1 MVKTGRQ
8 TLENKTE
15 VSAWLADK
23 AFKQTF
29 CGALESF
36 LPTKRWYS
44 AKDDTIKAVDVEAVA
59 PLSAK
64 TTFAVVR
71 VELNGGDAPMFII
84 PLRAAFGE
92 QAKAVNPDA
101 VICSVEDG
109 VIFDAAG
116 ESDFSAGVLD
126 LMAKDAMLAV
136 GNGLTFKASATAK
149 GKALIEAVA
158 GLPQKMMG
166 VEQSNTSLI
175 VGKKI
180 MLKVYRRVAYGE
192 NPEIVTSAFLTETAK
207 FENTPAYLGK
217 AELVS
222 ADGKIL
228 GVGILQAFVANDGDG
243 WGFTM
248 NYLQSVFAKVKN
260 GEAID
265 HADYLKTAALL
276 GKRTAEMHKAFAKGT
291 DKVFAPAPVA
301 NADLTDW
308 TAQVVAQADRTIAVA
323 KANVASLTGE
333 MRRKVENLIARRD
346 AIVERIEA
354 LVPSDVK
361 CMKTRFHG
369 DYHLGQ
375 VVVANGDFFLLDF
388 EGEPLRPIAE
398 RQIKHCVLKD
408 VAGMVRSFDYAAFG
422 SVLMFVAEADRP
434 QMLPVAAE
442 WQKQATEAFL
452 NGYFQNMAGCA
463 SLPDKAADTQKL
475 LDLFILEKA
484 LYEVIYEVANRPDW
498 LAIPMNGL
506 SRLIDLDGE

>member
-1 MVKTGRQ
+1 M
-8 TLENKTE
+8 NDKTE
-15 VSAWLADK
+15 VSAWLADG
-23 AFKQTF
+23 AFKKKF
-29 CGALESF
+29 CKALESF
-36 LPTKRWYS
+36 MPTKRWYS
-44 AKDDTIKAVDVEAVA
+44 AKDDTIKAVGIEAVA
-59 PLSAK
+59 PIGGK
-64 TTFAVVR
+64 TTFAVVK
-71 VELNGGDAPMFII
+71 VELNGGGAPMFVI

-92 QAKAVNPDA
+92 RAKAVDEKA
-101 VICSVEDG
+101 VICSIENG
-109 VIFDAAG
+109 VVFDAAG

-126 LMAKDAMLAV
+126 LMAKDAAVDV

-149 GKALIEAVA
+149 GKALIESVA

-180 MLKVYRRVAYGE
+180 MLKIYRRVAYGE
-192 NPEIVTSAFLTETAK
+192 NPEIVTSSFLTETAG

-217 AELVS
+217 AELTS

-243 WGFTM
+243 WGYTM
-248 NYLQSVFAKVKN
+248 KYLQSVFAKVKS
-260 GEAID
+260 GEAVD

-276 GKRTAEMHKAFAKGT
+276 GRRTAEMHKAFAKGT
-291 DKVFAPAPVA
+291 DKVFAPAPVSP
-301 NADLTDW
+301 ADLTDW

-323 KANVASLTGE
+323 KANVAPLTGD
-333 MRRKVENLIARRD
+333 MRRKVETLIARRD
-346 AIVERIEA
+346 AIVERIKA
-354 LVPSDVK
+354 LVPANVK

-422 SVLMFVAEADRP
+422 SVLMFVDEADRP

-463 SLPDKAADTQKL
+463 SLPDNAEDTQKL
-475 LDLFILEKA
+475 LDLFVLEKA

>member
-1 MVKTGRQ
+1 M
-8 TLENKTE
+8 NDKTE
-15 VSAWLADK
+15 VSALLADGT
-23 AFKQTF
+23 FKEKF
-29 CGALESF
+29 CKALESF
-36 LPTKRWYS
+36 MPTKRWYS
-44 AKDDTIKAVDVEAVA
+44 AKDDTIKAVGIEAVA
-59 PLSAK
+59 PIDGK
-64 TTFAVVR
+64 TTFAVVK

-92 QAKAVNPDA
+92 RATAVDEKAI
-101 VICSVEDG
+101 ICSVENG
-109 VIFDAAG
+109 VVFDAAG

-126 LMAKDAMLAV
+126 LMAKDAAVDV

-149 GKALIEAVA
+149 GKALIESVA

-180 MLKVYRRVAYGE
+180 MLKIYRRVAYGE
-192 NPEIVTSAFLTETAK
+192 NPEIVTSSFLTETAG

-217 AELVS
+217 AELTS

-243 WGFTM
+243 WGYTM
-248 NYLQSVFAKVKN
+248 KYLQSVFAKAKN
-260 GEAID
+260 GEVVD

-276 GKRTAEMHKAFAKGT
+276 GRRTAEMHKAFAKGT
-291 DKVFAPAPVA
+291 DKVFAPASVSP
-301 NADLTDW
+301 ADLTDW

-323 KANVASLTGE
+323 KANVAPLTGD

-346 AIVERIEA
+346 AIVERIKA
-354 LVPSDVK
+354 LVPANVK

-388 EGEPLRPIAE
+388 EGEPLRPITE

-422 SVLMFVAEADRP
+422 SVLMFVDEADRP

-463 SLPDKAADTQKL
+463 SLPDNAADTQKL
-475 LDLFILEKA
+475 LDLFVLEKA

-506 SRLIDLDGE
+506 ARLIDLDGE

>member
-1 MVKTGRQ
+1 M
-8 TLENKTE
+8 
-15 VSAWLADK
+15 
-23 AFKQTF
+23 
-29 CGALESF
+29 
-36 LPTKRWYS
+36 PTKRWYS
-44 AKDDTIKAVDVEAVA
+44 AKDDTIKAVKIEAVA
-59 PLSAK
+59 PIEGK
-64 TTFAVVR
+64 TTFAVVK

-92 QAKAVNPDA
+92 RAKAVDEKA
-101 VICSVEDG
+101 VICSVENG
-109 VIFDAAG
+109 VVFDAAG

-126 LMAKDAMLAV
+126 LMAKDAAVDV

-180 MLKVYRRVAYGE
+180 MLKIYRRVAYGE
-192 NPEIVTSAFLTETAK
+192 NPEIVTSSFLTETAG

-217 AELVS
+217 AELTS

-243 WGFTM
+243 WGYTM
-248 NYLQSVFAKVKN
+248 KYLQSVFAKAKN

-291 DKVFAPAPVA
+291 DKVFAPAPVSP
-301 NADLTDW
+301 ADLTDW

-323 KANVASLTGE
+323 KANVAPLTGD
-333 MRRKVENLIARRD
+333 MRRKVENLIDRRD
-346 AIVERIEA
+346 AIVERIKA
-354 LVPSDVK
+354 LVPANVK

-388 EGEPLRPIAE
+388 EGEPLRPITE

-422 SVLMFVAEADRP
+422 SVLMFVDEADRP

-463 SLPDKAADTQKL
+463 SLPDNAADTQKL
-475 LDLFILEKA
+475 LDLFVLEKA

-506 SRLIDLDGE
+506 ARLIDLDGE

>member
-1 MVKTGRQ
+1 M
-8 TLENKTE
+8 NDKTE
-15 VSAWLADK
+15 VSAWLADG
-23 AFKQTF
+23 AFKKKF
-29 CGALESF
+29 CKALESF
-36 LPTKRWYS
+36 MPTKRWYS
-44 AKDDTIKAVDVEAVA
+44 AKDDTIKAVGIEAVA
-59 PLSAK
+59 PIGGK
-64 TTFAVVR
+64 TTFAVVK
-71 VELNGGDAPMFII
+71 VELNGGDAPMFVI

-92 QAKAVNPDA
+92 RAKAVDEKA
-101 VICSVEDG
+101 VICSIENG
-109 VIFDAAG
+109 VVFDAAG

-126 LMAKDAMLAV
+126 LMAKDAAVDV

-149 GKALIEAVA
+149 GKALIESVA

-180 MLKVYRRVAYGE
+180 MLKIYRRVAYGE
-192 NPEIVTSAFLTETAK
+192 NPEIVTSSFLTETAG

-217 AELVS
+217 AELTS

-243 WGFTM
+243 WGYTM
-248 NYLQSVFAKVKN
+248 KYLQSVFAKVKS
-260 GEAID
+260 GEAVD

-276 GKRTAEMHKAFAKGT
+276 GRRTAEMHKAFAKGT
-291 DKVFAPAPVA
+291 DKVFAPAPVSP
-301 NADLTDW
+301 ADLTDW

-323 KANVASLTGE
+323 KANVAPLTGD
-333 MRRKVENLIARRD
+333 MRRKVETLIARRD
-346 AIVERIEA
+346 AIVERIKA
-354 LVPSDVK
+354 LVPANVK

-422 SVLMFVAEADRP
+422 SVLMFVDEADRP

-463 SLPDKAADTQKL
+463 SLPDNAEDTQKL
-475 LDLFILEKA
+475 LDLFVLEKA

>member
-1 MVKTGRQ
+1 M
-8 TLENKTE
+8 
-15 VSAWLADK
+15 
-23 AFKQTF
+23 
-29 CGALESF
+29 
-36 LPTKRWYS
+36 PTKRWYS
-44 AKDDTIKAVDVEAVA
+44 AKDDTIKAVGIEAVA
-59 PLSAK
+59 PIDGK
-64 TTFAVVR
+64 TTFAVVK
-71 VELNGGDAPMFII
+71 VELNGGDAPMFVI

-92 QAKAVNPDA
+92 QAKAVDEKA
-101 VICSVEDG
+101 VICSIENG
-109 VIFDAAG
+109 VVFDAAG

-126 LMAKDAMLAV
+126 LMAKDAAVVV

-149 GKALIEAVA
+149 GKASIESVA

-180 MLKVYRRVAYGE
+180 MLKIYRRVAYGE
-192 NPEIVTSAFLTETAK
+192 NPEIVTSSFLTETAG

-217 AELVS
+217 AELTS

-243 WGFTM
+243 WGYTM
-248 NYLQSVFAKVKN
+248 KYLQSVFAKAKN
-260 GEAID
+260 GEAVD

-276 GKRTAEMHKAFAKGT
+276 GKRTAEMHKAFAKGR
-291 DKVFAPAPVA
+291 DKVFAPAPVSS
-301 NADLTDW
+301 ADLTDW

-323 KANVASLTGE
+323 KANVAPLTGD

-346 AIVERIEA
+346 AIVERIKA
-354 LVPSDVK
+354 LVPANVK

-422 SVLMFVAEADRP
+422 SVLMFVDEADRP

-463 SLPDKAADTQKL
+463 SLPDNAEDTQKL
-475 LDLFILEKA
+475 LDLFVLEKA

>member
-1 MVKTGRQ
+1 M
-8 TLENKTE
+8 
-15 VSAWLADK
+15 
-23 AFKQTF
+23 
-29 CGALESF
+29 
-36 LPTKRWYS
+36 PTKRWYS
-44 AKDDTIKAVDVEAVA
+44 AKDDTIKAVGIEAVA
-59 PLSAK
+59 PIDSK
-64 TTFAVVR
+64 TTFAVVK

-92 QAKAVNPDA
+92 QAKTVDEKA

-109 VIFDAAG
+109 VVFDAAG

-126 LMAKDAMLAV
+126 LMAKDAAVDV

-149 GKALIEAVA
+149 GKALIESVA

-180 MLKVYRRVAYGE
+180 MLKIYRRVAYGE
-192 NPEIVTSAFLTETAK
+192 NPEIVTSSFLTETAG

-217 AELVS
+217 AELTS

-243 WGFTM
+243 WGYTM
-248 NYLQSVFAKVKN
+248 KYLQSVFAKAKS
-260 GEAID
+260 GEAVN
-265 HADYLKTAALL
+265 HVNYLKTAALL
-276 GKRTAEMHKAFAKGT
+276 GRRTAEMHKAFAKGT
-291 DKVFAPAPVA
+291 DKVFAPAPVSP
-301 NADLTDW
+301 ADLTDW

-323 KANVASLTGE
+323 KANVAPLTGD

-346 AIVERIEA
+346 AIVERIKA
-354 LVPSDVK
+354 LVPANVK

-422 SVLMFVAEADRP
+422 SVLMFVDEADRP

-463 SLPDKAADTQKL
+463 SLPDNAADTQKL
-475 LDLFILEKA
+475 LDLFVLEKA

>member
-1 MVKTGRQ
+1 M
-8 TLENKTE
+8 NDKTE
-15 VSAWLADK
+15 VSAWLADG
-23 AFKQTF
+23 AFKKKF
-29 CGALESF
+29 CKALESF
-36 LPTKRWYS
+36 MPTKRWYS
-44 AKDDTIKAVDVEAVA
+44 AKDDTIKAVGIEAVA
-59 PLSAK
+59 PIDGK
-64 TTFAVVR
+64 TTFAVVK
-71 VELNGGDAPMFII
+71 VELNGGGAPMFVI

-92 QAKAVNPDA
+92 QAKVVDEKA
-101 VICSVEDG
+101 VICSIENG
-109 VIFDAAG
+109 VVFDAAG

-126 LMAKDAMLAV
+126 LMAKDAAVDV

-149 GKALIEAVA
+149 GKASIESVA

-180 MLKVYRRVAYGE
+180 MLKIYRRVAYGE
-192 NPEIVTSAFLTETAK
+192 NPEIVTSSFLTETAG

-217 AELVS
+217 AELTS

-243 WGFTM
+243 WGYTM
-248 NYLQSVFAKVKN
+248 KYLQSVFAKAKN
-260 GEAID
+260 GEAVD

-276 GKRTAEMHKAFAKGT
+276 GKRTAEMHKAFAKGR
-291 DKVFAPAPVA
+291 DKVFAPAPVSS
-301 NADLTDW
+301 ADLTDW

-323 KANVASLTGE
+323 KANVAPLTGD
-333 MRRKVENLIARRD
+333 MRRKVETLIARRD
-346 AIVERIEA
+346 AIVERIKA
-354 LVPSDVK
+354 LVPANVK

-422 SVLMFVAEADRP
+422 SVLMFVDEADRP

-463 SLPDKAADTQKL
+463 SLPDNAEDTQKL
-475 LDLFILEKA
+475 LDLFVLEKA

>member
-1 MVKTGRQ
+1 M
-8 TLENKTE
+8 
-15 VSAWLADK
+15 
-23 AFKQTF
+23 
-29 CGALESF
+29 
-36 LPTKRWYS
+36 PTKRWYS
-44 AKDDTIKAVDVEAVA
+44 AKDDTIKAVGIEAVA
-59 PLSAK
+59 PIDGK
-64 TTFAVVR
+64 TTFAVVK
-71 VELNGGDAPMFII
+71 VELNGGDAPMFVI

-92 QAKAVNPDA
+92 RAKAVDEKA
-101 VICSVEDG
+101 VICSIENG
-109 VIFDAAG
+109 VVFDAAG

-126 LMAKDAMLAV
+126 LMAKDAAVDV

-149 GKALIEAVA
+149 GKALIESVA

-180 MLKVYRRVAYGE
+180 MLKIYRRVAYGE
-192 NPEIVTSAFLTETAK
+192 NPEIVTSSFLTETAG

-217 AELVS
+217 AELTS

-243 WGFTM
+243 WGYTM
-248 NYLQSVFAKVKN
+248 KYLQSVFAKVKS
-260 GEAID
+260 GEAVD

-276 GKRTAEMHKAFAKGT
+276 GRRTAEMHKAFAKGT
-291 DKVFAPAPVA
+291 DKVFAPAPVSP
-301 NADLTDW
+301 ADLTDW

-323 KANVASLTGE
+323 KANVAPLTGD
-333 MRRKVENLIARRD
+333 MRRKVETLIARRD
-346 AIVERIEA
+346 AIVERIKA
-354 LVPSDVK
+354 LVPANVK

-422 SVLMFVAEADRP
+422 SVLMFVDEADRP

-463 SLPDKAADTQKL
+463 SLPDNAEDTQKL
-475 LDLFILEKA
+475 LDLFVLEKA

>member
-1 MVKTGRQ
+1 M
-8 TLENKTE
+8 ENKTD
-15 VSAWLADK
+15 VAAWLADED
-23 AFKQTF
+23 FKQTF
-29 CGALESF
+29 CRALESF

-44 AKDDTIKAVDVEAVA
+44 AKDGTIKAVGIEAVA
-59 PLSAK
+59 PISDK
-64 TTFAVVR
+64 TAFAVVK
-71 VELNGGDAPMFII
+71 VELNGGDAPMFVI

-92 QAKAVNPDA
+92 RAKAVDANA

-109 VIFDAAG
+109 VVFDAAG

-126 LMAKDAMLAV
+126 LMAQDASLAV
-136 GNGLTFKASATAK
+136 GNGLTFKASATEK
-149 GKALIEAVA
+149 GRALIESVA

-180 MLKVYRRVAYGE
+180 MLKIYRRVAYGE

-207 FENTPAYLGK
+207 FENTPAFLGK
-217 AELVS
+217 AELTT
-222 ADGKIL
+222 ADGKVL
-228 GVGILQAFVANDGDG
+228 GIGILQAFVANDGDG
-243 WGFTM
+243 WGYTM
-248 NYLQSVFAKVKN
+248 KYLQSVFAKAAR

-265 HADYLKTAALL
+265 HSDYLKTAALL

-291 DKVFAPAPVA
+291 DKVFAPAPVIP
-301 NADLTDW
+301 ADLADW
-308 TAQVVAQADRTIAVA
+308 SAQVVAQADRTIAVA
-323 KANVASLTGE
+323 KANVGHLSGD
-333 MRRKVENLIARRD
+333 MRRKVEALIARRD
-346 AIVERIEA
+346 AIAERIKA
-354 LVPSDVK
+354 LVPSAVK

-388 EGEPLRPIAE
+388 EGEPLRPITE

-434 QMLPVAAE
+434 RMMPVAAE
-442 WQKQATEAFL
+442 WQKRATDAFL

-463 SLPDKAADTQKL
+463 SLPDNEADTQKL
-475 LDLFILEKA
+475 LDLFVLEKA

>member
-1 MVKTGRQ
+1 M
-8 TLENKTE
+8 NDKTE
-15 VSAWLADK
+15 VSAWLADG
-23 AFKQTF
+23 AFKKKF
-29 CGALESF
+29 CKALESF
-36 LPTKRWYS
+36 MPTKRWYS
-44 AKDDTIKAVDVEAVA
+44 AKDDTIKAVGIEAVA
-59 PLSAK
+59 PIDGK
-64 TTFAVVR
+64 TTFAVVK
-71 VELNGGDAPMFII
+71 VELNGGDAPMFVI

-92 QAKAVNPDA
+92 RAKAVDEKA
-101 VICSVEDG
+101 VICSIENG
-109 VIFDAAG
+109 VVFDAAG

-126 LMAKDAMLAV
+126 LMAKDAAVDV

-149 GKALIEAVA
+149 GKALIESVA

-180 MLKVYRRVAYGE
+180 MLKIYRRVAYGE
-192 NPEIVTSAFLTETAK
+192 NPEIVTSSFLTETAG

-217 AELVS
+217 AELTS

-243 WGFTM
+243 WGYTM
-248 NYLQSVFAKVKN
+248 KYLQSVFAKAKS
-260 GEAID
+260 GEAVN
-265 HADYLKTAALL
+265 HANYLKTAALL
-276 GKRTAEMHKAFAKGT
+276 GRRTAEMHKAFAKGT
-291 DKVFAPAPVA
+291 DKVFAPAPVSP
-301 NADLTDW
+301 ADLTDW

-323 KANVASLTGE
+323 KANVAPLTGD
-333 MRRKVENLIARRD
+333 MCRKVETLIARRD
-346 AIVERIEA
+346 AIVERIKA
-354 LVPSDVK
+354 LVPANVK

-422 SVLMFVAEADRP
+422 SVLMFVDEADRP

-463 SLPDKAADTQKL
+463 SLPDNAEDTQKL
-475 LDLFILEKA
+475 LDLFVLEKA

>member
-1 MVKTGRQ
+1 M
-8 TLENKTE
+8 NDKTE
-15 VSAWLADK
+15 VSAWLADG
-23 AFKQTF
+23 AFKKKF
-29 CGALESF
+29 CKALESF
-36 LPTKRWYS
+36 MPTKRWYS
-44 AKDDTIKAVDVEAVA
+44 AKDDTIKAVGIEAVA
-59 PLSAK
+59 PIDGK
-64 TTFAVVR
+64 TTFAVVK
-71 VELNGGDAPMFII
+71 VELNGGDAPMFVI

-92 QAKAVNPDA
+92 RAKAVDEKA
-101 VICSVEDG
+101 VICSIENG
-109 VIFDAAG
+109 VVFDAAG

-126 LMAKDAMLAV
+126 LMAKDAAVDV

-149 GKALIEAVA
+149 GKALIESVA

-180 MLKVYRRVAYGE
+180 MLKIYRRVAYGE
-192 NPEIVTSAFLTETAK
+192 NPEIVTSSFLTETAG

-217 AELVS
+217 AELTS

-243 WGFTM
+243 WGYTM
-248 NYLQSVFAKVKN
+248 KYLQSVFAKVKS
-260 GEAID
+260 GEAVD

-276 GKRTAEMHKAFAKGT
+276 GRRTAEMHKAFAKGT
-291 DKVFAPAPVA
+291 DKVFAPAPVSP
-301 NADLTDW
+301 ADLTDW

-323 KANVASLTGE
+323 KANVAPLTGD
-333 MRRKVENLIARRD
+333 MRRKVETLIARRD
-346 AIVERIEA
+346 AIVERIKA
-354 LVPSDVK
+354 LVPANVK

-422 SVLMFVAEADRP
+422 SVLMFVDEADRP

-463 SLPDKAADTQKL
+463 SLPDNAEDTQKL
-475 LDLFILEKA
+475 LDLFVLEKA

>member
-1 MVKTGRQ
+1 M
-8 TLENKTE
+8 NDKTE
-15 VSAWLADK
+15 VSAWLADG
-23 AFKQTF
+23 AFKEKF
-29 CGALESF
+29 CKALESF
-36 LPTKRWYS
+36 MPTKRWYS
-44 AKDDTIKAVDVEAVA
+44 AKDDTIKAVGIEAVA
-59 PLSAK
+59 PIDSK
-64 TTFAVVR
+64 TTFAVVK

-92 QAKAVNPDA
+92 QAKTVDEKA

-109 VIFDAAG
+109 VVFDAAG

-126 LMAKDAMLAV
+126 LMAKDAAVDV

-149 GKALIEAVA
+149 GKALIESVA

-180 MLKVYRRVAYGE
+180 MLKIYRRVAYGE
-192 NPEIVTSAFLTETAK
+192 NPEIVTSSFLTETAG

-217 AELVS
+217 AELTS

-243 WGFTM
+243 WGYTM
-248 NYLQSVFAKVKN
+248 KYLQSVFAKAKS
-260 GEAID
+260 GEAVN
-265 HADYLKTAALL
+265 HVNYLKTAALL
-276 GKRTAEMHKAFAKGT
+276 GRRTAEMHKAFAKGT
-291 DKVFAPAPVA
+291 DKVFAPAPVSP
-301 NADLTDW
+301 ADLTDW

-323 KANVASLTGE
+323 KANVAPLTGD

-346 AIVERIEA
+346 AIVERIKA
-354 LVPSDVK
+354 LVPANVK

-422 SVLMFVAEADRP
+422 SVLMFVDEADRP

-463 SLPDKAADTQKL
+463 SLPDNAADTQKL
-475 LDLFILEKA
+475 LDLFVLEKA

>member
-1 MVKTGRQ
+1 M
-8 TLENKTE
+8 
-15 VSAWLADK
+15 
-23 AFKQTF
+23 
-29 CGALESF
+29 
-36 LPTKRWYS
+36 PTKRWYS
-44 AKDDTIKAVDVEAVA
+44 AKDDTIKAVGIEAVA
-59 PLSAK
+59 PIGGK
-64 TTFAVVR
+64 TTFAVVK
-71 VELNGGDAPMFII
+71 VELNGGDAPMFVI

-92 QAKAVNPDA
+92 RAKAVDEKA
-101 VICSVEDG
+101 VICSIENG
-109 VIFDAAG
+109 VVFDAAG

-126 LMAKDAMLAV
+126 LMAKDAAVDV

-149 GKALIEAVA
+149 GKALIESVA

-180 MLKVYRRVAYGE
+180 MLKIYRRVAYGE
-192 NPEIVTSAFLTETAK
+192 NPEIVTSSFLTETAG

-217 AELVS
+217 AELTS

-243 WGFTM
+243 WGYTM
-248 NYLQSVFAKVKN
+248 KYLQSVFAKVKS
-260 GEAID
+260 GEAVD

-276 GKRTAEMHKAFAKGT
+276 GRRTAEMHKAFAKGT
-291 DKVFAPAPVA
+291 DKVFAPAPVSP
-301 NADLTDW
+301 ADLTDW

-323 KANVASLTGE
+323 KANVAPLTGD
-333 MRRKVENLIARRD
+333 MRRKVETLIARRD
-346 AIVERIEA
+346 AIVERIKA
-354 LVPSDVK
+354 LVPANVK

-422 SVLMFVAEADRP
+422 SVLMFVDEADRP

-463 SLPDKAADTQKL
+463 SLPDNAEDTQKL
-475 LDLFILEKA
+475 LDLFVLEKA